1 MIKYLILLFFIS
13 GLFFSCNEKKKD
25 LTRLDSNNPV
35 NQDNKESDGYELMK
49 TQCYICHSVSTASHD
64 DVIAPPMAA
73 VKMRY
78 SRTYRTK
85 ESFVEAIST
94 WAFDPKPE
102 NAIMRGA
109 VNQFNVMPKQVFK
122 KEDLEKIA
130 LYMFENEL
138 EVPEWFGEHE
148 KEMHGQGRGMGKNK

>member
-1 MIKYLILLFFIS
+1 MIKHLILLLLIS

-25 LTRLDSNNPV
+25 LTRLDSDNPV
-35 NQDNKESDGYELMK
+35 KQSNIESEGYELMK
-49 TQCYICHSVSTASHD
+49 TQCYICHSVSSASHD
-64 DVIAPPMAA
+64 DIIAPPMAA

-78 SRTYRTK
+78 SRSYRTK
-85 ESFVEAIST
+85 ESFVEAVST
-94 WAFDPKPE
+94 WALDPKPE

-130 LYMFENEL
+130 LYMYENEL
-138 EVPEWFGEHE
+138 EVPEWFAEHE